1 MRELIEPVVQSLGCE
16 LWGIDFRPFKASALL
31 RVYIDREDGV
41 TIDDCSRVSYQLSGV
56 LDVENPIDMPYTL
69 EVSSPGVERP
79 LLNAAHFS
87 RYVGEK
93 VKMRLTRPLDGRRNL
108 VGVIVGVEDDTVNL
122 NVEGDEI
129 AVPLEL
135 LSRGRLLVDFAAL
148 SQGKRE

>member
-1 MRELIEPVVQSLGCE
+1 MVRSLGCE

-31 RVYIDREDGV
+31 RVYIDRPEGV

-79 LLNAAHFS
+79 LLDAGHFS

-108 VGVIVGVEDDTVNL
+108 VGVIDGVEDDTVIL
-122 NVEGDEI
+122 NVEGEMV
-129 AVPLEL
+129 AVPLAL
-135 LSRGRLLVDFAAL
+135 LSRGKLLVDFAAL
-148 SQGKRE
+148 TKGAK